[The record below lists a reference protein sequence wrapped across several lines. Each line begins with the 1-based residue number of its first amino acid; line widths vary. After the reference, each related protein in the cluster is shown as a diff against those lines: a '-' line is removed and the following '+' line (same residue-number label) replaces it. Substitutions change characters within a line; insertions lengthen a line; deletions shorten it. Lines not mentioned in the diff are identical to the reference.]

1 MKKQIITMMVA
12 AAAVMSSTVASAQ
25 LNFGGRAGL
34 NLANQVGDVEESS
47 MLTSFYVGA
56 ALQLDLGDKL
66 FLAPEL
72 NFSIKGA
79 ADKSTSS
86 FDILGTTTK
95 TEYDAKIKTSYIE
108 VPVNIGFRIA
118 DDEGYNIFIFH
129 DVDLLPG
136 DKMASYY
143 VKNPEIP
150 IHIARCWDRYKGQEY
165 LGGIISIS
173 KKNFIDL
180 NGYPNNYWG
189 WGGEDDEL
197 RRRVNELN
205 LQIENP
211 KEEDCEITDLEGM
224 NLQEKLQVLKENQ
237 DWKNMKKRELKE
249 QHSATWK
256 DNGVNSIE
264 GEYLSLDDWFFLWHN
279 YTFFDLLLM
288 RILYLQYFIK

>member
-108 VPVNIGFRIA
+108 VPVNIGFRIGEKLHVKAGPYIGLMMGANYSGDYTSTVTNSAGTTTVSESIDEDVKEFYNGTDFGINVGLGFQTESGFGVEARLTQGLSNLA
-118 DDEGYNIFIFH
+118 D
-129 DVDLLPG
+129 P
-136 DKMASYY
+136 
-143 VKNPEIP
+143 
-150 IHIARCWDRYKGQEY
+150 
-165 LGGIISIS
+165 
-173 KKNFIDL
+173 
-180 NGYPNNYWG
+180 
-189 WGGEDDEL
+189 
-197 RRRVNELN
+197 
-205 LQIENP
+205 
-211 KEEDCEITDLEGM
+211 DLETDDKIS
-224 NLQEKLQVLKENQ
+224 NQVI
-237 DWKNMKKRELKE
+237 
-249 QHSATWK
+249 SV
-256 DNGVNSIE
+256 GVFYMLGN
-264 GEYLSLDDWFFLWHN
+264 
-279 YTFFDLLLM
+279 
-288 RILYLQYFIK
+288 